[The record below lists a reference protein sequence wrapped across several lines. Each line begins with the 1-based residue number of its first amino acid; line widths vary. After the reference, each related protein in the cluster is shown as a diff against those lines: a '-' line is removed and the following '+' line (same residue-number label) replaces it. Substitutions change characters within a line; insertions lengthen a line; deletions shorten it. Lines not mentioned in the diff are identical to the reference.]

1 LPEEKAD
8 ISVRR
13 QALSQGLA
21 ALPERDRQVL
31 VLRYGLGSL
40 EAKTLDDVGLRLG
53 LSRERIRQIERD
65 SLRVLATLHEMQA
78 VAE

>member
-1 LPEEKAD
+1 VLT
-8 ISVRR
+8 
-13 QALSQGLA
+13 
-21 ALPERDRQVL
+21 ERDRQVL
-31 VLRYGLGSL
+31 ALRYGLGGI

-65 SLRVLATLHEMQA
+65 SLRLLATLHVMQA

>member
-1 LPEEKAD
+1 
-8 ISVRR
+8 V
-13 QALSQGLA
+13 LA
-21 ALPERDRQVL
+21 
-31 VLRYGLGSL
+31 LRYGLGGI

-65 SLRVLATLHEMQA
+65 SLRRLATLHEMQA